1 MEGQEKHLQG
11 SVLMVPLEPAVY
23 TGSWKYVIHLI
34 LILAKVG
41 GKPNFV
47 NLFTITLPVK
57 VFAKEFCDIFISA
70 HRECVQHLH
79 ELCVHC
85 KIQCRYIQYIYI
97 Q

>member
-47 NLFTITLPVK
+47 NLFTINLPVK

-70 HRECVQHLH
+70 LTDCNQFFGYLN
-79 ELCVHC
+79 
-85 KIQCRYIQYIYI
+85 IYLAL
-97 Q
+97 